1 MSREAR
7 SIRCPESV
15 LGWIPWY
22 GETDEKGERLLD
34 ARQRGAVEAHAS
46 ECADCRAEL
55 DMISGAPFEIDVDL
69 PDPDRVFD
77 EITARIAAGEAEG
90 MEKAPIL
97 PDMPSAGSEAH
108 VVPIEA
114 GGPMTDDEIRQLT
127 RWVLAG
133 ESEVEAEVRTE
144 APSDNSADSSNVV
157 RGPWGLR
164 PVQAAAAAAAI
175 FLIGLFGGS
184 VVDNPLATSPDYY
197 TPASAPEA
205 EATGAL
211 LDVVFVEGVTARE
224 MGDGLRAAGL
234 EIVSGPSSVG
244 RYRLR
249 ATRVE
254 GPEAAA
260 DLQVIASRLKE
271 GPTPLALF
279 AEPAS
284 P

>member
-1 MSREAR
+1 MTREAR

-22 GETDEKGERLLD
+22 GETDENGDRLLD
-34 ARQRGAVEAHAS
+34 ARKRGAVEAHAA
-46 ECADCRAEL
+46 ECPDCRAEL
-55 DMISGAPFEIDVDL
+55 DMISGAPYEIDVDL

-77 EITARIAAGEAEG
+77 EITARIDAGEAEG
-90 MEKAPIL
+90 LDTRPMPPLPSPTSRGVDAEAP
-97 PDMPSAGSEAH
+97 

-114 GGPMTDDEIRQLT
+114 GGAMTDDEVRQLT

-133 ESEVEAEVRTE
+133 EGETEAELRTE
-144 APSDNSADSSNVV
+144 TVSPPANVV

-175 FLIGLFGGS
+175 FLLGLLGGAIAP
-184 VVDNPLATSPDYY
+184 NALAPGDEY
-197 TPASAPEA
+197 ALAAAPEA
-205 EATGAL
+205 ESVGPL
-211 LDVVFVEGVTARE
+211 LDVVFVEGVTARQLGE
-224 MGDGLRAAGL
+224 GLRAAGL

-249 ATRVE
+249 AVGVE
-254 GPEAAA
+254 GPDVVA

-271 GPTPLALF
+271 GPAPLALF